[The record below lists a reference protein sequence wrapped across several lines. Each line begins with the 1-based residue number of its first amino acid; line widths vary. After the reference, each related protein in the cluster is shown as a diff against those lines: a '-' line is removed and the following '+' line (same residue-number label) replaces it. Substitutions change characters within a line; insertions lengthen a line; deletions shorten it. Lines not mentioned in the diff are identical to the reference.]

1 MDHQLAVKSQA
12 CEKYL
17 LGELSPELRDAYE
30 EHYFSCTVCAM
41 QLREATELIAASK
54 LILAEN
60 PQIAEL
66 PGVISGSAP
75 SWRPWWHWF
84 RPSIA
89 IPAFAALLLFVGY
102 QNVVTIPHLQQ
113 SASPRVLPMY
123 SLISA
128 NTRGDQGL
136 VFSVAPGEPFGLYVD
151 VPADPAFSTYLLRL
165 QDPSGASSPLRSLTA
180 LEAQKTQV
188 VTVQPGKRSGKFT
201 LVVSG
206 ITAPGAD
213 ASSAKELARLQFSV
227 EMKN

>member
-54 LILAEN
+54 LVLAES
-60 PQIAEL
+60 PQ
-66 PGVISGSAP
+66 SAP
-75 SWRPWWHWF
+75 AVGASLGASGWWHWF
-84 RPSIA
+84 RPAIA
-89 IPAFAALLLFVGY
+89 VPVFAVLVLFVGY
-102 QNVVTIPHLQQ
+102 QNLVTIPHLQQ

-188 VTVQPGKRSGKFT
+188 VTIQPGKRSGKFT
-201 LVVSG
+201 LVISG
-206 ITAPGAD
+206 ITASGAD
-213 ASSAKELARLQFSV
+213 ASSAKELVRLQFSV

>member
-60 PQIAEL
+60 PQAAPVPASAE
-66 PGVISGSAP
+66 GFTAW
-75 SWRPWWHWF
+75 WRWF

-102 QNVVTIPHLQQ
+102 QNFVTIPHLQQ

-136 VFSVAPGEPFGLYVD
+136 VFSVAPGEPFGLYLD

-165 QDPSGASSPLRSLTA
+165 QGPSGASSPLRSLTA

-201 LVVSG
+201 LVISG

-213 ASSAKELARLQFSV
+213 ASSAKELARLQFLV